1 MKTIS
6 ALFYSIVATTAA
18 TVQVTFI
25 LRQSLQ
31 FQVLLLYID
40 DCTTMTLLPKNSN
53 TSQKKK
59 GNFHPLLE
67 ELNIAAKPVE
77 HSSTCD
83 SSEDASSS
91 SSLSSISPSDLLSY
105 LLETNRLTEKTLRV
119 AVQAIHKIEQ
129 QSLKDNSDSNNNNQP
144 HAIDKIGNADPSTSI
159 PPTPAPAPIATTNTT
174 TTTTTQIT
182 TGERYRHIALRFHY
196 DGALFSG
203 LAQNIGQEKDNSVE
217 RELFDALL
225 KTRLVVSRSE
235 CGYSRCGRT
244 DRGVS
249 AASQVV
255 AFNIKSAFPVN
266 ASWTE
271 DGTSLLEAKDL
282 PRNED
287 ESRKVWNL
295 PRPRKKNSNTTTS
308 TMNRLEKDMK
318 EYPYSRILNSILPP
332 SIRIL
337 GWTPVTE
344 EFSARF
350 SSGARTY
357 RYFFCK
363 RQMNMDLIRDGL
375 RNLVGKHDFRN
386 LCKMDVEKVY
396 NFERVIHSAELIQL
410 STTKTGDG
418 EEKDSNR
425 HQDVYYLQII
435 GQAFLWH
442 QIRYIAE
449 VIFMVGRGYEP
460 PSIIS
465 ELLDVKKYPGKPS
478 YCLADEK
485 PLVLHNCSYPNLQ
498 FGYSVQN
505 MWKVSCELEK
515 EWEELT
521 LAAARIRNT
530 IDSFSQISVSKEELI
545 AFSTS
550 KLTKHRE
557 KLLRK
562 GLKDNSNIN
571 HRGDQDQGDSLA
583 SSTMIPWEDSLSWL
597 KERNLFPCADG
608 LTSSVHIPLMTRS
621 MGPSYEEKVESLK
634 KSEKRRLRFETNVT
648 KRSKTAEEDQEFYD
662 HKIKQGGSGI

>member
-1 MKTIS
+1 
-6 ALFYSIVATTAA
+6 
-18 TVQVTFI
+18 
-25 LRQSLQ
+25 
-31 FQVLLLYID
+31 
-40 DCTTMTLLPKNSN
+40 MTLPSKNSN
-53 TSQKKK
+53 TSQEKK
-59 GNFHPLLE
+59 GNFHPLLD
-67 ELNIAAKPVE
+67 ELNITAKPVE
-77 HSSTCD
+77 HSSKCG
-83 SSEDASSS
+83 SSEDASS

-105 LLETNRLTEKTLRV
+105 LLETNRLTEKTVRV
-119 AVQAIHKIEQ
+119 AVQAIHKKEQ
-129 QSLKDNSDSNNNNQP
+129 QSLKDNNINNNNQP
-144 HAIDKIGNADPSTSI
+144 PAIEKIGNADPSTSI
-159 PPTPAPAPIATTNTT
+159 PPTPTPAPIATTTT
-174 TTTTTQIT
+174 TTTTDTT
-182 TGERYRHIALRFHY
+182 TKNATGERYRHIALRFHY
-196 DGALFSG
+196 DGALFGG
-203 LAQNIGQEKDNSVE
+203 LAQNIGQENDNSVE
-217 RELFDALL
+217 RKLFDALL

-249 AASQVV
+249 AAGQVV

-266 ASWTE
+266 ASWME

-282 PRNED
+282 PKNED

-295 PRPRKKNSNTTTS
+295 PRSRKKKTNTATS
-308 TMNRLEKDMK
+308 TMNRMEKDMK

-350 SSGARTY
+350 SAGARTY

-386 LCKMDVEKVY
+386 LCKMDIEKVY

-418 EEKDSNR
+418 EEKEYNR
-425 HQDVYYLQII
+425 HQEVCYLQII

-442 QIRYIAE
+442 QIRCIAE
-449 VIFMVGRGYEP
+449 LIFMVGRGREP

-465 ELLDVKKYPGKPS
+465 EMLDVKKYPGKPS

-485 PLVLHNCSYPNLQ
+485 PLVLHDCSYPNLQ

-505 MWKVSCELEK
+505 MWTVSCELEK
-515 EWEELT
+515 QWEELT

-530 IDSFSQISVSKEELI
+530 IESFRQISVFKEDLI

-550 KLTKHRE
+550 KLTKHKE

-562 GLKDNSNIN
+562 GLKDDSNIN
-571 HRGDQDQGDSLA
+571 HRGDHDQGDSLA
-583 SSTMIPWEDSLSWL
+583 SSTIISWEDGLSWL
-597 KERNLFPCADG
+597 KERNLLPCPNG
-608 LTSSVHIPLMTRS
+608 LTNSVHIPLMTRS

-634 KSEKRRLRFETNVT
+634 KSEKRRLKFEENVIK
-648 KRSKTAEEDQEFYD
+648 KRKTAEEDKEFYD